1 MRIVS
6 WYNKLSDAIHEAQ
19 LRQMPIL
26 EVEQPRGRKPLYL
39 FGWSGKG
46 IPKKYYVVTS
56 APKTVIAELAREGIQ
71 AKQLP
76 DKLITRKAKRTKR
89 ASAWR

>member
-6 WYNKLSDAIHEAQ
+6 WYNKLSYAIREAQ

-26 EVEQPRGRKPLYL
+26 EVEQPKGGKPLYM
-39 FGWSGKG
+39 FGWRGKG
-46 IPKKYYVVTS
+46 IPKRYYVVTS
-56 APKTVIAELAREGIQ
+56 APKTVIAELARKGIQ

-76 DKLITRKAKRTKR
+76 DKLAARKAKRK
-89 ASAWR
+89 